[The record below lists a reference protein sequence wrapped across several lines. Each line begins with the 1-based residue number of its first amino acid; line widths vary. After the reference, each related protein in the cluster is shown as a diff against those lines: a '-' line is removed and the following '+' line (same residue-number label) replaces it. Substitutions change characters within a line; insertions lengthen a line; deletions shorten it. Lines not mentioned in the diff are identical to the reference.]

1 MVSDNEDWIVETGH
15 VVIEKMSAMGV
26 ASLSPIER
34 LIYCLWVADYGMRN
48 AGDLAG
54 GMQIH
59 AEFQEEAARLSEKP
73 GLEFTRES
81 FSLPATVLQA
91 EYFERFDR
99 ICNEIKSAKGR
110 LEPS

>member
-1 MVSDNEDWIVETGH
+1 MVSDNEDWIVDAGGA
-15 VVIEKMSAMGV
+15 VIEKKAAMGV

-48 AGDLAG
+48 AGDLACG
-54 GMQIH
+54 QQIH
-59 AEFQEEAARLSEKP
+59 AEFQEEAVRLSEKP

-99 ICNEIKSAKGR
+99 MCNEIKNAKGG
-110 LEPS
+110 LEPL